1 MFRIGQQE
9 IDAVTNAIREG
20 SLFKVNDK
28 LQYVKKAE
36 EKMLKMMGAKY
47 GILMTSGHAALESAL
62 VAAGIGPGDEV
73 IVPAYTY
80 IATAMAVVAAGAI
93 PVICDIN
100 DTLTLD
106 PEAFE
111 AKITKHTKAVIPV
124 HIQGFPCKMDEICNI
139 SKKHG
144 IVVIE
149 DACQADG
156 AKYKGK
162 RLGTWGDAGAYSF
175 NFFKIITA
183 GEGGG
188 LVTNNRDIFE
198 NSLIYH
204 DSSAIAYFGKQMED
218 FKATSFCG
226 KEYRS
231 NEISAAILDG
241 QLDKLDGIIS
251 DLKKNQKALMEKLS
265 PYATFAP
272 SNDTDGDL
280 GTTVAIS
287 FETEKDA
294 RRFATYE
301 GVNCGLP
308 IDTGKHVYTNWSCI
322 MQKKGALNP
331 LMDPFKFP
339 ANKDIVPD
347 YKPDMCR
354 KTLEILSKNVYVMI
368 NPDWTEQ
375 ELEMRAKEL
384 IAGLKA

>member
-1 MFRIGQQE
+1 
-9 IDAVTNAIREG
+9 
-20 SLFKVNDK
+20 
-28 LQYVKKAE
+28 
-36 EKMLKMMGAKY
+36 
-47 GILMTSGHAALESAL
+47 
-62 VAAGIGPGDEV
+62 
-73 IVPAYTY
+73 
-80 IATAMAVVAAGAI
+80 
-93 PVICDIN
+93 
-100 DTLTLD
+100 
-106 PEAFE
+106 
-111 AKITKHTKAVIPV
+111 
-124 HIQGFPCKMDEICNI
+124 MDEICNI

-308 IDTGKHVYTNWSCI
+308 IDTGK
-322 MQKKGALNP
+322 
-331 LMDPFKFP
+331 
-339 ANKDIVPD
+339 
-347 YKPDMCR
+347 
-354 KTLEILSKNVYVMI
+354 LELYY
-368 NPDWTEQ
+368 
-375 ELEMRAKEL
+375 AKERRTQSPHGPFQVPRKQRYCPRL
-384 IAGLKA
+384 QAGYVP